1 MCNPNNG
8 NFSLSFGSEAA
19 GELRICNMQGQTLYN
34 KYTLFRGNPINLDL
48 STLEKG
54 MYFITFTTSDGQAFV
69 QKVILQ

>member
-1 MCNPNNG
+1 
-8 NFSLSFGSEAA
+8 
-19 GELRICNMQGQTLYN
+19 
-34 KYTLFRGNPINLDL
+34 LDL